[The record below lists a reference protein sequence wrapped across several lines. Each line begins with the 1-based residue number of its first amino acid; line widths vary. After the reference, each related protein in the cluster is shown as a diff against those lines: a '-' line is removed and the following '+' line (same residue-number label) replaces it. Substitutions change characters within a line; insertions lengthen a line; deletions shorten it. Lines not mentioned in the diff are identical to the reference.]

1 MSEYIELSDVL
12 EQLEDKLIQL
22 SLWEEQAPTQQ
33 ALSSDQPFALDT
45 LQPTQWLQWI
55 FIPKMREL
63 IESQS
68 EVPIGFEVSAYFEQ
82 AMPNNT
88 QLNTTHRDELLPI
101 LNQLDETVR

>member
-22 SLWEEQAPTQQ
+22 SLWEEQSPPKQD
-33 ALSSDQPFALDT
+33 LNSEQPFSLDT

-63 IESQS
+63 IASQS

-82 AMPNNT
+82 TMVNK
-88 QLNTTHRDELLPI
+88 THRDELLPI

>member
-1 MSEYIELSDVL
+1 MNEYIELTDVL

-22 SLWEEQAPTQQ
+22 SLWEEQPPTQK
-33 ALSSDQPFALDT
+33 ALTSDQPFALDT

-55 FIPKMREL
+55 FLPKMHEL

-68 EVPIGFEVSAYFEQ
+68 EVPIGFEVSPYFEQ
-82 AMPNNT
+82 AMEDKD
-88 QLNTTHRDELLPI
+88 HRDALLPI

>member
-45 LQPTQWLQWI
+45 LEPTQWLQWI

-88 QLNTTHRDELLPI
+88 QLNKTHRDELLPI